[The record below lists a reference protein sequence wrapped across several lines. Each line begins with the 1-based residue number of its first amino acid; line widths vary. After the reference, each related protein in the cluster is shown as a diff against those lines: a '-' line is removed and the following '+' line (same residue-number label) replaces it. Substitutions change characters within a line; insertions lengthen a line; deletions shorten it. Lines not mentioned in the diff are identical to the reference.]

1 MAAETKR
8 PYEKPTL
15 EPSSIFG
22 ADTTT
27 CCRTSNANCSTGQRD
42 GFGKGSRTSTTS

>member
-1 MAAETKR
+1 MATQEKR

-27 CCRTSNANCSTGQRD
+27 CCRATNGTCSTGQRTSM
-42 GFGKGSRTSTTS
+42 GKGNRTNTTS